1 VTAGRQVR
9 VPQGA
14 VRLPPLEEM
23 EATMMMSDLIP
34 WGRNRTAPAP
44 RENDETSPYLA
55 LQREMNRVF
64 DSFFRGSGAA
74 ATTLAPLGWTAAWP
88 HVEVSE
94 TEQEVKVAAE
104 LAGLEEK
111 DLEVTLH
118 DGVLTLK
125 GEKKAESSG
134 AVYSERWH
142 GQFQRS
148 LQLGPDVD
156 PDKVA
161 ASFRNG
167 VLTVTVAKRPEAQRQ
182 VKRVPISG

>member
-1 VTAGRQVR
+1 
-9 VPQGA
+9 
-14 VRLPPLEEM
+14 M

-44 RENDETSPYLA
+44 RGNDETNPFLA

-64 DSFFRGSGAA
+64 DSFFRGSGVAA
-74 ATTLAPLGWTAAWP
+74 PALAPLGWTAAWP

-94 TEQEVKVAAE
+94 TEQEVKVVAE
-104 LAGLEEK
+104 LPGLEEK

-142 GQFQRS
+142 GRFQRS

-156 PDKVA
+156 PNTVA

-167 VLTVTVAKRPEAQRQ
+167 VLTITVSKRPEAQRQ
-182 VKRVPISG
+182 VKRIPISG